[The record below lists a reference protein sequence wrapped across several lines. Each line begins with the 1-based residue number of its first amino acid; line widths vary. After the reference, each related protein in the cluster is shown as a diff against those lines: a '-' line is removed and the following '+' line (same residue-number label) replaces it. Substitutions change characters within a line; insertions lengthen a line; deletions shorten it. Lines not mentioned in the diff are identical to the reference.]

1 MGTLSG
7 DLVLNAPTT
16 HIVASDSLQIDDMRI
31 AGDEIFALSDSD
43 IEIMV
48 RPLSTAI
55 LCCHQTLDRHYFM
68 LATLTDPY
76 HNLSLARALSLTAS
90 SWYQG
95 RV

>member
-55 LCCHQTLDRHYFM
+55 LCCYFSDFGQTLLY
-68 LATLTDPY
+68 AC
-76 HNLSLARALSLTAS
+76 NLD
-90 SWYQG
+90 
-95 RV
+95 